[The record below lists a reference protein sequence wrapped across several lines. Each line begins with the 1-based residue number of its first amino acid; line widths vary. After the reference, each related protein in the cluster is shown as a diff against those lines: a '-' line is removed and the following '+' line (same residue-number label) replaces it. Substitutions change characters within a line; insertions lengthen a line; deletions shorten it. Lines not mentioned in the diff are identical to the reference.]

1 MSRPYAKLPPWID
14 FGLIPL
20 INLVVAFAVAG
31 LVVLAVGESPVEA
44 AALMLRGAFGYAEG
58 VGFTLY
64 YATNFIFTGLAVAVA
79 FHGGLF
85 NIGGEGQAYV
95 GGLGVATVAL
105 SLGVVLPWWLNMPLA
120 IVLSFA
126 CGALWALIPG
136 YLQAKRGSHIVIT
149 TIMFNFIAAALMVYL
164 LVNVL
169 KPAGTMAPETR
180 TFDAGAQLPK
190 LRGLFEFFGANLGG
204 APLNVSIFVALVAAF
219 LVWVLIWRTK
229 LGYEIRTLGF
239 SPRAARY
246 AGMSETR
253 LIVVT
258 MLISGGLA
266 GMMALNPVM
275 GDQYRLVIDFPQGAG
290 FVGIAVALM
299 GRGHPAGIIPAAILF
314 GMLYQ
319 GGAELAFDMPSISRD
334 MIVIIQGLVI
344 LFAGAL
350 ENMFRPGVGAAYQW
364 VRFRTEQPAGE
375 NVEEAR

>member
-1 MSRPYAKLPPWID
+1 MSRPYAKLPPIID
-14 FGLIPL
+14 YGVIPL
-20 INLVVAFAVAG
+20 INLIVAFLVAG
-31 LVVLAVGESPVEA
+31 LVVLAVGESPIRA
-44 AALMLRGAFGYAEG
+44 AELMLNGAFGYAEG

-64 YATNFIFTGLAVAVA
+64 YATSFVFTGLAVAVA

-95 GGLGVATVAL
+95 GGLGVTAIAL
-105 SLGVVLPWWLNMPLA
+105 GLGGILPWWLNLPLA
-120 IVLSFA
+120 VCLSAAF
-126 CGALWALIPG
+126 GALWAFIPA

-164 LVNVL
+164 LNDWL
-169 KPAGTMAPETR
+169 KVPGTNALETP
-180 TFDAGAQLPK
+180 TFAEGGQLPK
-190 LRGLFEFFGANLGG
+190 LRGLFELFGANLGG
-204 APLNVSIFVALVAAF
+204 APLNVSAFVALLAC
-219 LVWVLIWRTK
+219 LGVWLLIWRTR
-229 LGYEIRTLGF
+229 LGYEIRTLGH

-246 AGMSETR
+246 AGMSELR
-253 LIVVT
+253 LVVVT

-266 GMMALNPVM
+266 GLMALNPVM
-275 GDQYRLVIDFPQGAG
+275 GDQYRLFNDFPQGAG

-319 GGAELAFDMPSISRD
+319 GGAELAFDMPAISRD

-350 ENMFRPGVGAAYQW
+350 ENMFRPAIGLAW
-364 VRFRTEQPAGE
+364 SRFRLRETGPSA
-375 NVEEAR
+375 ARTGGV